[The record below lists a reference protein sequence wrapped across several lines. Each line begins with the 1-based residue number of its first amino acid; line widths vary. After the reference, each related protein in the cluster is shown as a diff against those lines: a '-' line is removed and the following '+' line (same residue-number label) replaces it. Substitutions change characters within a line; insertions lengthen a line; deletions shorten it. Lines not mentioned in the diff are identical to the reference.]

1 MIRAVVFDFDG
12 LIMNTEKV
20 EYRVLQEIY
29 GEHGAELPLDVWQ
42 QCIGTH
48 ADFFDPI
55 GYLEDQIEETLD
67 REKFRLDR
75 RERVLSAL
83 ENEQALPGVENYL
96 RTAKELGL
104 KIGLASS
111 SSYEWVSGHL
121 RRLGLIDWFDC
132 IRTSD
137 DVVQVKPDPALYQKA
152 AECLGVKPEEAVAF
166 EDSANG
172 ATAAKLA
179 GMYCVVVPNEVTASL
194 DFGDIDHRMASMA
207 EMELE
212 ALIDFLLK
220 NGK

>member
-12 LIMNTEKV
+12 LIMNTENV
-20 EYRVLQEIY
+20 EYRVLQDMY
-29 GEHGAELPLDVWQ
+29 GEHGAELPLEVWQ

-55 GYLEDQIEETLD
+55 AYLQGQIEDKLD

-83 ENEQALPGVENYL
+83 EDEQALPGVENYL

-137 DVVQVKPDPALYQKA
+137 HVEQVKPDPALYRKA
-152 AECLGVKPEEAVAF
+152 AECLGVKPEEAIAF
-166 EDSANG
+166 EDSVNG
-172 ATAAKLA
+172 AIAAKSA
-179 GMYCVVVPNEVTASL
+179 GMYCVVVPNEVTESL
-194 DFGDIDHRMASMA
+194 EFGDIDHRMASMA
-207 EMELE
+207 GMELK
-212 ALIDFLLK
+212 ALIDFLMEK
-220 NGK
+220 